1 MSFLYNNWYVC
12 IVMYLVCG
20 AIWTQVF
27 NHIAKN
33 ARDDEAATILFEL
46 FAGVASLAFS
56 WTLPFIWPTD
66 PWIIFITVVVTFF
79 YALVDRYNTKAL
91 VGIQPS
97 TFSIMNQIT
106 TAFMTL
112 AGFII
117 FKEALVWGKLLGAV
131 LILAANVFMFYEKGT
146 FTYNKYVGY
155 GLISAVMVTIATFI
169 DVSISDAYNLF
180 IYIAICVGGT
190 GIINSAISRI
200 KLSRL
205 KDELKN
211 SGWVLLAV
219 NGSCMAAMVMFMLR
233 AYQLGDA
240 SATAPLLASSVVV
253 NVITS
258 YFVAK
263 DRENIPKKI
272 FCACVIL
279 ASVLLITFAK

>member
-1 MSFLYNNWYVC
+1 LYNNWYVC

-155 GLISAVMVTIATFI
+155 GLISAVMVAIATFI